1 MSGIA
6 IRDAAQAFAA
16 KLRQSAPIA
25 DFWQAKA
32 RLEENHAAHALLT
45 RLSER
50 QRALALKQRTGDEI
64 AQGDIDGLR
73 RLQRQV
79 QDNPIITA
87 YGEALQQAQLY
98 LPKVNAEISELLGL
112 DFAGLARAASI
123 YCPLP

>member
-16 KLRQSAPIA
+16 TLRQSAPIA

-64 AQGDIDGLR
+64 AQGDIDDLR